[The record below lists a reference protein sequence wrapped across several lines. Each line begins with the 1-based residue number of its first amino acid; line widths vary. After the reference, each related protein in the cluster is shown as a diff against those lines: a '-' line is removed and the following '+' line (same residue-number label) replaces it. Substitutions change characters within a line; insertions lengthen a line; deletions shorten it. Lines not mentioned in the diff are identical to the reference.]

1 MNHHRQH
8 PYMAE
13 RVERREPSTLAIWC
27 GAALAVLFT
36 WAACFVAF
44 AL

>member
-13 RVERREPSTLAIWC
+13 RVERRRAAAVDLLGVLIFAAAI
-27 GAALAVLFT
+27 
-36 WAACFVAF
+36 FVP
-44 AL
+44 LYLWSM

>member
-13 RVERREPSTLAIWC
+13 RVERRRAAAVDLLGVLIFAAAI
-27 GAALAVLFT
+27 
-36 WAACFVAF
+36 FVPF
-44 AL
+44 YLWSM